1 MLSAP
6 IEGTIMEGG
15 RTIQHITQRERWIAP
30 LALFSCQHSF
40 SSMHWGVLREGTNGP
55 FRSTRL
61 NNRSSAIDP
70 TGGGPP
76 LN

>member
-15 RTIQHITQRERWIAP
+15 RTIQHITQRKRWIAP
-30 LALFSCQHSF
+30 LALFLPAFF
-40 SSMHWGVLREGTNGP
+40 SSMHWGVLREGTNEP
-55 FRSTRL
+55 FRSKRL
-61 NNRSSAIDP
+61 NNRSSAIGP
-70 TGGGPP
+70 TGGEPP